1 MRNKGLFILI
11 FSLVCGLLVVFSYLA
26 WKEQLDSVA
35 RPVERV
41 EANSEETEQVD
52 EVEDTN
58 EGSENPTVL
67 DETFTSALVNMDESV
82 RAVFES
88 RQSAGETVQLLIL
101 ASDLV
106 DMGSPSMSDLFIDQM
121 TTTYGDTVEIT
132 KQTFNENSIT
142 ITEQDLIDYSG
153 GFDVVLFEP
162 FTLKNNG
169 EVDIDTEH
177 AHITTIVEEFK
188 NQVEDVAIV
197 FTPSNPIYN
206 ASYYPV
212 QVDALLTFLN
222 EQGYPIIDHWQNW
235 PDPKD
240 EAIKEF
246 LDENSRPNSQG
257 AAAWAQAVN
266 TYFTGITN

>member
-11 FSLVCGLLVVFSYLA
+11 FSAVCGLLIVFSYLA
-26 WKEQLDSVA
+26 WKDQIDSIA

-41 EANSEETEQVD
+41 EANSEETEQTE
-52 EVEDTN
+52 EVEESN
-58 EGSENPTVL
+58 ESSENSTVL
-67 DETFTSALVNMDESV
+67 DESFTSALVNMDDSV
-82 RAVFES
+82 RAVFEA
-88 RQSAGETVQLLIL
+88 RQSAGETIQLLVL

-121 TTTYGDTVEIT
+121 TSTYGDSVEIT

-142 ITEQDLIDYSG
+142 ITQQQLIDYDG
-153 GFDVVLFEP
+153 DFDVVLLEP

-177 AHITTIVEEFK
+177 SHITSIVGEFK
-188 NQVEDVAIV
+188 NRVEDVAVV
-197 FTPSNPIYN
+197 FTPPNPIYN

-212 QVDALLTFLN
+212 QVEALLSFLN
-222 EQGYPIIDHWQNW
+222 EQDYPVIEHWDNW

-240 EAIKEF
+240 ELIKDY